1 MRHLAMLLHWILK
14 KLPPVQHKAGIV
26 VQVEP
31 WPFPAKR
38 KTAVKKATCAA
49 KKATCAA
56 KKATTPKN
64 EPAKKAATKKKKA
77 S

>member
-38 KTAVKKATCAA
+38 KTVV